1 MRFSQPS
8 TGFASTAVFL
18 SASLWGL
25 YWVPLRYLEN
35 KGVDGLWAI
44 AMLNFPAALVL
55 FVIVIWQWQL
65 HRDHI
70 HRAVLIGIFT
80 GLGIALY
87 AAGLVYSS
95 VVRATLLFYLTP
107 VWGTLIGI
115 FWLGENAG
123 WQRWA
128 AIVLGLLGLLLL
140 VSGGGSVPLN
150 IGDVFG
156 FLSAIFWALGAAMI
170 KRFNGVT
177 VASMIMFQLF
187 FTSLTA
193 LLLGYLVGT
202 LQFPGFE
209 QIQTYIPMTA
219 LISILIILP
228 SVAIVFWAQ
237 KFLFP
242 GRVGLLM
249 MSEVLV
255 AVLTASI
262 FLPEERMSLIEWL
275 GAALIIGACLM
286 EVLLTPNQNA
296 DSAYS

>member
-8 TGFASTAVFL
+8 IGFASTAVFL

-25 YWVPLRYLEN
+25 YWVPLRYLES
-35 KGVDGLWAI
+35 KGIDGLWAI

-55 FVIVIWQWQL
+55 FMIVTCQWQL
-65 HRDHI
+65 HRDYI
-70 HRAVLIGIFT
+70 QRAILIGIFT
-80 GLGIALY
+80 GLGIGLY

-115 FWLGENAG
+115 FWLGEKAG

-128 AIVLGLLGLLLL
+128 AIVLGLFGLLLL
-140 VSGGGSVPLN
+140 VSGEGSVPLN

-156 FLSAIFWALGAAMI
+156 FFSAVFWALGAAMI
-170 KRFNGVT
+170 KRFETVT
-177 VASMIMFQLF
+177 LAPMTMLQFL

-193 LLLGYLVGT
+193 IVLSYLFGASQ
-202 LQFPGFE
+202 LPDFGL
-209 QIQTYIPMTA
+209 IRSYSPMTA
-219 LISILIILP
+219 LISILVILP
-228 SVAIVFWAQ
+228 SVAVVFWAQ

-255 AVLTASI
+255 AVISASI
-262 FLPEERMSLIEWL
+262 FLPDERMALIEWA
-275 GAALIIGACLM
+275 GAVLIISACLI
-286 EVLLTPNQNA
+286 EVLAPGEMIAENPN
-296 DSAYS
+296 